1 MLAALQGISP
11 WWWVALAI
19 LLAAVE
25 MVTVTTVVVWAA
37 LAALVTALAL
47 WAVPAMTGAGQVALF
62 ASGAIAFTLA
72 GRALVG
78 RWGRQEEVGHL
89 NRRAAQ
95 IVGRDGIVDRFD
107 HGEGQVTVDGVPWPA
122 RLEDGAT
129 TPRVGDRVRIVSAD
143 GIVVRVRPLA

>member
-1 MLAALQGISP
+1 MLQGISP

-25 MVTVTTVVVWAA
+25 MVTVTTVVVWSA

-47 WAVPAMTGAGQVALF
+47 WAAPAMGGAGQVALF
-62 ASGAIAFTLA
+62 ASCSIAFTLA

-78 RWGRQEEVGHL
+78 RYGRQEEVGNL

-95 IVGRDGIVDRFD
+95 IVGREAVVDRFEG
-107 HGEGQVTVDGVPWPA
+107 GEGQVVVDGVPWPA
-122 RLEDGAT
+122 RLADGAA
-129 TPRVGDRVRIVSAD
+129 TPAVGERVRIVSVE
-143 GIVVRVRPLA
+143 GIVVRVGPL

>member
-1 MLAALQGISP
+1 MLGALQGISP

-47 WAVPAMTGAGQVALF
+47 WAAPGMGGAVQVALF
-62 ASGAIAFTLA
+62 AALSIAFTLA
-72 GRALVG
+72 GRGLVG
-78 RWGRQEEVGHL
+78 RFGRQEEVGHL

-95 IVGRDGIVDRFD
+95 IIGREAVVDRFD
-107 HGEGQVTVDGVPWPA
+107 HAEGQVTVDGVPWPA
-122 RLEDGAT
+122 RLVDGAA
-129 TPRVGDRVRIVSAD
+129 TPEAGSRVRIVSAD
-143 GIVVRVRPLA
+143 GIVVRVKPL